1 MLERLTAAEFEPLVG
16 NGFVAA
22 RLGREGVPAELLEVR
37 LLRELP
43 TQPGA
48 SPRKPFAL
56 MFRLRT
62 PDQLPQGMFA
72 LSHERLD
79 RLELFLVP
87 VGRDA
92 DGLLLE
98 AVFN

>member
-1 MLERLTAAEFEPLVG
+1 MLDLLTAADFEPLVG
-16 NGFVAA
+16 AGFTAA
-22 RLGREGVPAELLEVR
+22 GPGRDGLAAELLEVR
-37 LLRELP
+37 LVRESCQTRP
-43 TQPGA
+43 
-48 SPRKPFAL
+48 PFAL
-56 MFRLRT
+56 LFRVRT
-62 PDQLPQGMFA
+62 RDQLPQGMFA
-72 LSHERLD
+72 LTHERLE